1 MFGMEFRRIFNR
13 KTVIML
19 LLLIALN
26 VTVFLWMYKTGKY
39 ESQVSDETY
48 SQHVESILKQGDT
61 INTISIFN
69 KGGQSEY
76 AERNNQKTIDEY
88 VSIGEIET
96 VKINGNIIITV
107 IKNRFTHLAICVFM
121 VIFLFRVF
129 QGEEYKSMQTM
140 LYATRNGRKRLAIA
154 RWVLSCVSLM
164 VFIILNY
171 AVIFGCVYVIDGYKC
186 SDLLAPIQSVVEF
199 YDCVMKTSIIGY
211 IFFYIATTFLFS
223 FSILIVMWLCMYFSD
238 NRILSMSLMISLMA
252 VEYLMYQ
259 VIAEQSKIVFLKYIN
274 LFNLVMPG
282 DFLYKYSN
290 YELFNYPINKLTT
303 EIVLSTALILALS
316 TIIFAIAENKR
327 PIKKSS
333 RLENWFANVT
343 NLVVGSFHGLIGNCK
358 MFGLEIYKI
367 LIVNRGLV
375 YLVVVAV
382 ISCMMLDTSQIK
394 HMGIGALLENVYNT
408 YGGPISEEFEEYY
421 NEQIESLNAVD
432 EQYELALEKYDNGII
447 TEEEFDREQF
457 VYEGYAGA
465 RSCVERLTEQ
475 YSYLNR
481 LKSERNIEGYLLSD
495 RGYRILFQSNHSG
508 KDLLVAAVICLL
520 FCNGYAY
527 DKRMRVKELIY
538 STRDGRNKIHRIRI
552 LVMTLLCGIAFALV
566 YGLEFYEIQC
576 VCPMRWWSAPVQ
588 SLSFF
593 EGCRVNISLGFLVFL
608 FEVSRFVMMVTLG
621 ILVYV
626 LSYNR
631 SSKEA
636 LIIPLAGAAIY
647 IKIKSVAN
655 PAITITMSAII
666 IVFTV
671 LGWIY
676 VVRNRKLESKIR

>member
-1 MFGMEFRRIFNR
+1 MNSL
-13 KTVIML
+13 L

-76 AERNNQKTIDEY
+76 AERNNQKTIDKY

-199 YDCVMKTSIIGY
+199 YDCVMKTSII
-211 IFFYIATTFLFS
+211 
-223 FSILIVMWLCMYFSD
+223 
-238 NRILSMSLMISLMA
+238 
-252 VEYLMYQ
+252 
-259 VIAEQSKIVFLKYIN
+259 
-274 LFNLVMPG
+274 
-282 DFLYKYSN
+282 
-290 YELFNYPINKLTT
+290 
-303 EIVLSTALILALS
+303 
-316 TIIFAIAENKR
+316 
-327 PIKKSS
+327 
-333 RLENWFANVT
+333 
-343 NLVVGSFHGLIGNCK
+343 
-358 MFGLEIYKI
+358 
-367 LIVNRGLV
+367 
-375 YLVVVAV
+375 
-382 ISCMMLDTSQIK
+382 
-394 HMGIGALLENVYNT
+394 
-408 YGGPISEEFEEYY
+408 
-421 NEQIESLNAVD
+421 
-432 EQYELALEKYDNGII
+432 
-447 TEEEFDREQF
+447 
-457 VYEGYAGA
+457 
-465 RSCVERLTEQ
+465 
-475 YSYLNR
+475 
-481 LKSERNIEGYLLSD
+481 
-495 RGYRILFQSNHSG
+495 GYRILFQSNHSG

-626 LSYNR
+626 LSYSR